1 MRKKIFTILMF
12 MMIALFSFNAVYA
25 ETTVVVAQNADAKS
39 MDPTAS
45 NDVPS
50 HRVYLNI
57 YDTLIERDTNM
68 KLVPALAE
76 SWD

>member
-1 MRKKIFTILMF
+1 MLQIEISGGDCYEKKIFTILM
-12 MMIALFSFNAVYA
+12 LWWLLYCFNAVYA

-50 HRVYLNI
+50 HRYI
-57 YDTLIERDTNM
+57 LIFM
-68 KLVPALAE
+68 ML
-76 SWD
+76 W